1 MEGECG
7 WVRELGERMEAEGG
21 GVGRENKRERKGRG
35 RVCGVDVPP
44 MRIERASEPASRGG
58 VM

>member
-1 MEGECG
+1 
-7 WVRELGERMEAEGG
+7 MEAEGG